1 MHIYPTHD
9 LVMVLTGGMCGYAA
23 AIAVREVNRAVHT
36 SEKDEGTSPCR

>member
-1 MHIYPTHD
+1 MHIYPIHD

-23 AIAVREVNRAVHT
+23 AIAVIEVKRAART